1 MRKLVDTNFAVV
13 GPGDL
18 GLALAKCLVK
28 HKANVLLTG
37 RDLPK
42 TTKQAESLNLGGC
55 VQPMLNSVIDA
66 DIVLLTVADKDIE
79 SICKTLSI
87 NFKQG
92 AVVTH
97 FSGQLDHTVL
107 KSAKRK
113 KDVHI
118 CSLHPLNVFSSLEE
132 TLKLFSNRLHGT
144 HLYGEGEK
152 EALKISGDAFKQ
164 IGFFPVTISREAKP
178 KYHAASV
185 MAHDYLTVLVEACM
199 ATAESAGIGRQTF
212 WRSLQ
217 PMVKGTLISIG
228 EQGPEQT
235 LNGPISSGDTATIE
249 NHLKEL
255 GDVMSNLP
263 RIYADLGKHALSL
276 AVKKG
281 GLDREHILKI
291 HAILDKALE
300 KES

>member
-1 MRKLVDTNFAVV
+1 MQKLADTNFAIV

-37 RDLPK
+37 RNLPEA
-42 TTKQAESLNLGGC
+42 TRQAEELGLDGR

-66 DIVLLTVADKDIE
+66 DIVLLTVPDKDIE
-79 SICKTLSI
+79 SLCKTLSI

-97 FSGQLDHTVL
+97 FSGLLDHTVL

-113 KDVHI
+113 AGVHI
-118 CSLHPLNVFSSLEE
+118 CSLHPMNVFSSLEE

-152 EALKISGDAFKQ
+152 EALAISGDIFKQ
-164 IGFFPVTISREAKP
+164 IGFFPVQISTKAKI
-178 KYHAASV
+178 KYHAATI

-199 ATAESAGIGRQTF
+199 STAESAGISRQTF

-228 EQGPEQT
+228 EHGPEYT
-235 LNGPISSGDTATIE
+235 LNGPISMGDTQTIE
-249 NHLKEL
+249 KHLDEL
-255 GDVMSNLP
+255 ADVVSSLP

-281 GLDREHILKI
+281 GLDREHILRI
-291 HAILDKALE
+291 HALLDKALE